1 MLRNYMTVAFRGFWR
16 NKVFSL
22 IHVLGLSIGISASV
36 VIYLIVRYELSFDKF
51 EPDNERIYRVVMDLN
66 FNGDRGH
73 SAAVPAPLA
82 GAMQAEVSGL
92 QATVPVMQ
100 FQGDATVKVAVIRD
114 RSGKP
119 DVFKKQPD
127 VIFTTADYFDMLP
140 HQWLAGS
147 LRTALTEPF
156 SVVITESRA
165 HQYFPNTVISD
176 IVGRQITYNDDL
188 TATITGIVKDLE
200 ETTAF
205 TSREFIAHATIAK
218 TISHGNFMMDKW
230 DDWMA
235 YSTAYVKLLPAND
248 KTGVEAQL
256 DALFRKYNPS
266 AKNDPNHQTNFRLQ
280 PLSDIHF
287 NSDYASFSL
296 RTAHKPTLYGLL
308 AIAAFLLLLGCIN
321 FTNLSTAQAAHRAK
335 EIGIRK
341 TIGSSK
347 KQLVIQFLS
356 ETFCITAMATVL
368 SVCIAP
374 LLLEIFADFI
384 PRGVTF
390 QIHRE
395 PSLLLFLV
403 MLTLVV
409 SFLSGLYPAL
419 ILSGFQPVSVLKN
432 RGSLGASTRGAAI
445 RKVLTVSQFIIA
457 QFFVIAA
464 LMVSKQI
471 HFSLHQ
477 DLGYRKDAVLNFS
490 IPRDTVSEHRDRLIN
505 EITAMPEVQM
515 LSTGYLPPAMSGAS
529 FANISYNNGKED
541 VKVNV
546 QIRWGDP
553 DYIRLYKIK
562 IIAGRNIHSGKN
574 VNEALI
580 NERYAKALGFA
591 NAQDALD
598 RDLTMGDGSKL
609 PIVGIMHDFHEGSF
623 HGHIGPLVFKAST
636 TGNFYHVA
644 LMSQDAEGKAWPRAI
659 QNIKKIYQEIYP
671 DADFNYS
678 FFDDD
683 IASFYTREQN
693 TSRLLNWATGLSLF
707 ISCLGLL
714 GLVIYMAETRT
725 KEIGIRKIL
734 GASVTSILSL
744 LSAEFIR
751 LVLIAFAI
759 AAPIAWWATD
769 RWLQTFAY
777 RTTMSWWVFAAS
789 GFFLIIAAVI
799 TLSAQI
805 IKTATSNPVNSLR
818 TE

>member
-1 MLRNYMTVAFRGFWR
+1 
-16 NKVFSL
+16 
-22 IHVLGLSIGISASV
+22 
-36 VIYLIVRYELSFDKF
+36 VIYLIVRHELSFDKF
-51 EPDNERIYRVVMDLN
+51 EPNSHRIYRVVMDLN
-66 FNGDRGH
+66 FNGDIGH

-82 GAMQAEVSGL
+82 GAL
-92 QATVPVMQ
+92 QADVTGIEAIVPVMQ

-114 RSGKP
+114 SSGKP
-119 DVFKKQPD
+119 DIFKKQPD
-127 VIFTTADYFDMLP
+127 VVFTTADYFDMLP
-140 HQWLAGS
+140 HQWLVGS
-147 LRTALTEPF
+147 PQTALGEPF

-165 HQYFPNTVISD
+165 RQYFPNAAITD
-176 IVGRQITYNDDL
+176 IIGREITYNDDL
-188 TATITGIVKDLE
+188 TTTITGIVKDLE

-218 TISHGNFMMDKW
+218 TTLNSNFMMDKW

-235 YSTAYVKLLPAND
+235 YSTAYVKLLPTND
-248 KTGVEAQL
+248 KAGVEAQV
-256 DALFRKYNPS
+256 DALFRKHNPS
-266 AKNDPNHQTNFRLQ
+266 AKSDPSQGTNFRLQ
-280 PLSDIHF
+280 PLNDIHF

-308 AIAAFLLLLGCIN
+308 TIAAFLLLLGCIN

-347 KQLVIQFLS
+347 KQLIMQFLS
-356 ETFCITAMATVL
+356 ETFCITAIATVL

-374 LLLEIFADFI
+374 LLLEVFADFI

-395 PSLLLFLV
+395 PSLLLFLIS
-403 MLTLVV
+403 LTLVV

-419 ILSGFQPVSVLKN
+419 ILSGFRPAAVLKN
-432 RGSLGASTRGAAI
+432 RGSLGASTRSATL
-445 RKVLTVSQFIIA
+445 RKGLTVSQFVIA

-464 LMVSKQI
+464 FMVGKQI

-477 DLGYRKDAVLNFS
+477 DLGYRKDAILNFS

-553 DYIRLYKIK
+553 DYIRLYKIR

-574 VNEALI
+574 IEEALI
-580 NERYAKALGFA
+580 NESYAKALGFA
-591 NAQDALD
+591 DVRDALD
-598 RDLTMGDGSKL
+598 KELTMGNGSKL
-609 PIVGIMHDFHEGSF
+609 PIVGVMRDFHEGSF
-623 HGHIGPLVFKAST
+623 HGHIGPLVFRAST

-644 LMSQDAEGKAWPRAI
+644 LMQKDAESEAWPRAI

-683 IASFYTREQN
+683 IARFYTREQN
-693 TSRLLNWATGLSLF
+693 TSRLLNWATGLSIF

-714 GLVIYMAETRT
+714 GLVIYTAETRT

-734 GASVTSILSL
+734 GASVVSILSI
-744 LSAEFIR
+744 LSFEFIR

-789 GFFLIIAAVI
+789 GFFLIIAAII
-799 TLSAQI
+799 TLSTQV

-818 TE
+818 NE